1 MGVTVMNKYTY
12 CGPFKILIKDFIELK
27 QAIGYQYFT
36 EAGCL
41 KRFDAFTL
49 QQYHDANTLTKEIV
63 MQWCS
68 KKSYEQQANLC
79 SRVSVIRQFAIHLNN
94 LNLGAYVIPKNHFKR
109 GRKYIPYIYTQSELT
124 QFFQETDKCH
134 YCSQCPYRHLIM
146 PVFFRL
152 LYSCGLRVSEARLLK
167 MGDVDLKQGILT
179 IRHSKK
185 DNSRLVPMSDGL
197 VQRCRDYSNQ
207 IHHPIE
213 KEDYYFPII
222 DNHPMTRGNIYK
234 NFRKFLWR
242 AGISHGGRGF
252 GPRIHDFRHCFAI
265 HCLKKWCSEE
275 KDLMVYL
282 PILRTYLGHD
292 SFNETAYYLK
302 LTADVFPHITLK
314 LETKYPNLI
323 PELEGTIDE
332 TD

>member
-1 MGVTVMNKYTY
+1 MNKYIY
-12 CGPFKILIKDFIELK
+12 YGPFKTLIQDFIELK
-27 QAIGYQYFT
+27 QAIGYKYFA
-36 EAGCL
+36 EAGHL
-41 KRFDAFTL
+41 KRFDTFSLKQHPCASS
-49 QQYHDANTLTKEIV
+49 LTKDIV
-63 MQWCS
+63 LQWCS

-79 SRVSVIRQFAIHLNN
+79 ARASVIRQFAIHLNN
-94 LNLGAYVIPKNHFKR
+94 LELDAYVLPKNYFRR
-109 GRKYIPYIYTQSELT
+109 GRKYTPYIYTQSELT
-124 QFFQETDKCH
+124 RFFQETDKCH
-134 YCSQCPYRHLIM
+134 CCSQCPYRHLIM
-146 PVFFRL
+146 PIFFRL

-167 MGDVDLKQGILT
+167 MGDVDLDRGILT

-185 DNSRLVPMSDGL
+185 DKDRLVPMSNGL
-197 VQRCRDYSNQ
+197 VKKCRAYTNQ
-207 IHHPIE
+207 ADPFAK

-222 DNHPMTRGNIYK
+222 DNHPMTNGNIYK

-252 GPRIHDFRHCFAI
+252 GPRIHDFRHCFAV
-265 HCLKKWCSEE
+265 HCLKKWSIEG

-282 PILRTYLGHD
+282 PVLRTYMGHD

-302 LTADVFPHITLK
+302 LTADVFPQIILK

-323 PELEGTIDE
+323 PELEGGIDE